1 MKKLDRQFFQ
11 SILVVLLSLAI
22 FLIIIASFVK
32 IDEIKR
38 LSYKVDTNFVNT
50 DIIRLNNKLP
60 ISDEI
65 GKNYTGKGMDNSVEG
80 YSVFTVSNPNDK
92 KVSFEIYLT
101 KIDTDKDL
109 IKSNYIKLY
118 LTDDKSNPV
127 EGFEKNKVKSYHDLY
142 SLSDKPGSSLLYRGT
157 LVAGST
163 KKFILRSW
171 LADTYAINK
180 NEEVFA
186 YDIDVRIK

>member
-11 SILVVLLSLAI
+11 SILIVLLSLAI
-22 FLIIIASFVK
+22 FLIIIAVFVK
-32 IDEIKR
+32 IDELKK
-38 LSYKVDTNFVNT
+38 LSYKVDTKFVNT
-50 DIIRLNNKLP
+50 DIVKLTNKLP

-65 GKNYTGKGMDNSVEG
+65 GKNYKGTGMDKNVEG
-80 YSVFTVSNPNDK
+80 YSIFTISNPNDR

-101 KIDTDKDL
+101 KMDTDKDS

-118 LTDDKSNPV
+118 LTDDNNKPV

-142 SLSDKPGSSLLYRGT
+142 SLTDRPGSSLLYRGT
-157 LVAGST
+157 LVSGAT

-171 LADTYAINK
+171 LADTYAISK
-180 NEEVFA
+180 NEEVFS